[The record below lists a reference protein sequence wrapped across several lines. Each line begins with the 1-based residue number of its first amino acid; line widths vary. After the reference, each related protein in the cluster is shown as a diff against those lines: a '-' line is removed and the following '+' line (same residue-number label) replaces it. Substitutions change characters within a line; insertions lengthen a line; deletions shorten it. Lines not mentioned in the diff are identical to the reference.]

1 MSFQRLHGR
10 PVGVQTG
17 DERMRNRRPGSI
29 GVTGGTLGEA
39 AMQMGIALVL
49 AT

>member
-1 MSFQRLHGR
+1 MADLSGFK
-10 PVGVQTG
+10 PVTSVL
-17 DERMRNRRPGSI
+17 RNRRPGSI